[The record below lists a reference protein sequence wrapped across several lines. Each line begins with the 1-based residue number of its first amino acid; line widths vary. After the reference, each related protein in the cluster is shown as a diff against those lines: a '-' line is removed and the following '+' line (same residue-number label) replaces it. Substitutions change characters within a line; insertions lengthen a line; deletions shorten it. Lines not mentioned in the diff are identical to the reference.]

1 MWLFRRR
8 AHHEEFTQ
16 TAQSSVHTH
25 DRTGPFIWITHTP
38 ISGDEF
44 KSYLPPTI
52 ELPQFPL
59 FLVKAAGSHVAVCV
73 ECTAERRSVSL
84 PTVTETRALAAS
96 RWKTPQLQWLTSGCK
111 VWLGFTS
118 HPACVRSSGWLTVCA
133 PREWDASVSY
143 TLPRGGGPASSL
155 LPFTTPAAGSHNSEV
170 YTVNTRLIVLMLHFL
185 FWSTG

>member
-1 MWLFRRR
+1 MNSR
-8 AHHEEFTQ
+8 
-16 TAQSSVHTH
+16 
-25 DRTGPFIWITHTP
+25 
-38 ISGDEF
+38 

-59 FLVKAAGSHVAVCV
+59 FLVKAAGSHVAVYV

-96 RWKTPQLQWLTSGCK
+96 RWKTPQLQWLTSGCE

-118 HPACVRSSGWLTVCA
+118 HPACVRSSGWLTVTVCA
-133 PREWDASVSY
+133 PRKWDASVSY

-155 LPFTTPAAGSHNSEV
+155 LPFTTPAAGSHNFEV
-170 YTVNTRLIVLMLHFL
+170 YTVNTGLIVLMPHFL
-185 FWSTG
+185 FWWTG